1 MQDEDEEEAPASN
14 MGVEIVW
21 YPKTYFDVLDTQLL
35 FGYHFC
41 LRSTIQKG
49 GYDAAKKNMTWKSI
63 LTETTL
69 NIIAKYA
76 NNYGSFNAKKWEDN

>member
-35 FGYHFC
+35 FGDHFC

-49 GYDAAKKNMTWKSI
+49 GYDAAKKI
-63 LTETTL
+63 
-69 NIIAKYA
+69 
-76 NNYGSFNAKKWEDN
+76 